1 MKISEAMTTDVR
13 IASPS
18 QTIQQAAR
26 MMAEL
31 DAGVLP
37 VGDNDRL
44 VGMITDR
51 DIAVRAVAEG
61 LPPGTPVSEVMSRE
75 VKYCFADDDVEEV
88 AHNMGD
94 IQVRR
99 LPVLNQ
105 DKRLVG
111 IVSLGDI
118 AMAEGPETAGE
129 AICGISEPGGQHS
142 QTGNGQAMPQ

>member
-1 MKISEAMTTDVR
+1 MKVSEAMTTDVR

-26 MMAEL
+26 MMAEI

-51 DIAVRAVAEG
+51 DIAVRAVAGG
-61 LPPGTPVSEVMSRE
+61 LPANTPVSEIMSRE
-75 VKYCFADDDVEEV
+75 VKYCFADDDVDEV

-99 LPVLNQ
+99 LPVLNK

-111 IVSLGDI
+111 ILSLSDI
-118 AMAEGPETAGE
+118 AMAEGPEPAGE

-142 QTGNGQAMPQ
+142 QSAEGQALRQ

>member
-1 MKISEAMTTDVR
+1 MKVSEAMTTDVR

-18 QTIQQAAR
+18 QTIQEAAR
-26 MMAEL
+26 LMAEI

-51 DIAVRAVAEG
+51 DIAVRAVAGG
-61 LPPGTPVSEVMSRE
+61 LPANTPVSEIMSRE
-75 VKYCFADDDVEEV
+75 VKYCFADDDVDEV
-88 AHNMGD
+88 AQNMGD

-99 LPVLNQ
+99 LPVLNK

-111 IVSLGDI
+111 ILSVGDI
-118 AMAEGPETAGE
+118 AMAEGPEPAGE

-142 QTGNGQAMPQ
+142 QSGEGQALRQ

>member
-1 MKISEAMTTDVR
+1 MKVSEAMTTDVR

-18 QTIQQAAR
+18 QTIQEAAR

-61 LPPGTPVSEVMSRE
+61 LPADTPVSKVMSRE
-75 VKYCFADDDVEEV
+75 VKYCFADDEVDEV

-99 LPVLNQ
+99 LPVLNK

-118 AMAEGPETAGE
+118 AMAEGPEPAGQ

-142 QTGNGQAMPQ
+142 QTGNGQPMRQ

>member
-1 MKISEAMTTDVR
+1 MKVSEAMTAEVR
-13 IASPS
+13 IVNPS
-18 QTIQQAAR
+18 QTIREAAN
-26 MMAEL
+26 MMADL

-44 VGMITDR
+44 IGMITDR
-51 DIAVRAVAEG
+51 DIAVRAVAQG
-61 LPPGTPVSEVMSRE
+61 LSPDTPVRDVMSRE
-75 VKYCFADDDVEEV
+75 VKYCFEEDDIEEV

-99 LPVLNQ
+99 LPVLNR

-111 IVSLGDI
+111 IVSLADI
-118 AMAEGPETAGE
+118 AMAEGPDPAGE

-142 QTGNGQAMPQ
+142 QTGNGHPMRQ